1 MPGGDPRRFSPHA
14 LASGLA
20 APFALIRPTKA
31 IETPAAA
38 VRHRARDGGR
48 NNEMKRMMIYAMVG
62 VCTMGVGVAA
72 AQAAELTNQGTTT
85 TDEAKMPSTAEFANG
100 PAGGGATLGSKDHIP
115 TGSEFANGPIGG
127 AQTDPNERRMPS
139 AGEFSNGPS
148 GISK

>member
-1 MPGGDPRRFSPHA
+1 
-14 LASGLA
+14 
-20 APFALIRPTKA
+20 
-31 IETPAAA
+31 
-38 VRHRARDGGR
+38 
-48 NNEMKRMMIYAMVG
+48 MKRMMIYAMVG
-62 VCTMGVGVAA
+62 VCTMGVGVAS
-72 AQAAELTNQGTTT
+72 AQAAELTNQGTAT

-139 AGEFSNGPS
+139 AGEFSNGPT

>member
-1 MPGGDPRRFSPHA
+1 
-14 LASGLA
+14 
-20 APFALIRPTKA
+20 
-31 IETPAAA
+31 
-38 VRHRARDGGR
+38 
-48 NNEMKRMMIYAMVG
+48 MKRTMIYAMVG
-62 VCTMGVGVAA
+62 VCTMGVGVVSAR
-72 AQAAELTNQGTTT
+72 AAELTNQGTTAAA
-85 TDEAKMPSTAEFANG
+85 EAMPSTADFANG